1 MRRPERKD
9 GRALG
14 LLERLTVC
22 GKADGDPRRGGAL
35 TGHCRAQTP
44 GDRRAWV
51 PTGKNGQWGT
61 RGGGPEPQAW
71 LSPGPSPP
79 LLFQSRDRKMVGDIT
94 GAQSY
99 ASTAK
104 CLNICSLVLGI
115 LLTVVLIIV
124 VSTGSLMI
132 VQAVSELMQNYGGH

>member
-35 TGHCRAQTP
+35 TGHCPAQTP

-51 PTGKNGQWGT
+51 PAGKNGQWGT
-61 RGGGPEPQAW
+61 SGGGPEPQARQ
-71 LSPGPSPP
+71 SPGPSPP
-79 LLFQSRDRKMVGDIT
+79 LLLQSRDRKMVGDIT

-104 CLNICSLVLGI
+104 CLNIWALVLGI
-115 LLTVVLIIV
+115 FLTIGSIVLLIFVYMAAYEMALRMANNR
-124 VSTGSLMI
+124 G
-132 VQAVSELMQNYGGH
+132 Y

>member
-51 PTGKNGQWGT
+51 PAGKNGQWGT

-104 CLNICSLVLGI
+104 CLNIWALVLGI
-115 LLTVVLIIV
+115 FLTIGSIVLLIFVYMAAYEMALRMAKNR
-124 VSTGSLMI
+124 G
-132 VQAVSELMQNYGGH
+132 Y

>member
-35 TGHCRAQTP
+35 TGHCPAQTP

-51 PTGKNGQWGT
+51 PAGKNGQWGT

-79 LLFQSRDRKMVGDIT
+79 LLLQSRDRKMVGDII

-104 CLNICSLVLGI
+104 CLNIWALVLGI
-115 LLTVVLIIV
+115 FLTIGSIVLLIFVYMAAYEMALRMAKNR
-124 VSTGSLMI
+124 G
-132 VQAVSELMQNYGGH
+132 Y

>member
-35 TGHCRAQTP
+35 TGHCPAQTP

-79 LLFQSRDRKMVGDIT
+79 LLLQSRDRKMVGDIT

-104 CLNICSLVLGI
+104 CLNIWALVLGI
-115 LLTVVLIIV
+115 FLTIGSIVLLIFVYMAAYEMALRMAKNR
-124 VSTGSLMI
+124 G
-132 VQAVSELMQNYGGH
+132 Y

>member
-35 TGHCRAQTP
+35 TGHCPAQTP

-79 LLFQSRDRKMVGDIT
+79 LLLQSRDRKMVGDIT

-104 CLNICSLVLGI
+104 CLNIWALVLGI
-115 LLTVVLIIV
+115 FLTIGSIVLLIFVYMAAYKMTLRLANNR
-124 VSTGSLMI
+124 G
-132 VQAVSELMQNYGGH
+132 Y

>member
-35 TGHCRAQTP
+35 TGHCPAQTP

-51 PTGKNGQWGT
+51 PAGKNGQWGT
-61 RGGGPEPQAW
+61 RGGGPEPQARQ
-71 LSPGPSPP
+71 SPGPSPP
-79 LLFQSRDRKMVGDIT
+79 LLLQSRDRKMVGDIT

-104 CLNICSLVLGI
+104 CLNIWALVLGI
-115 LLTVVLIIV
+115 FLTIGSIVLLIFVYMAAYKMTLRLANNR
-124 VSTGSLMI
+124 G
-132 VQAVSELMQNYGGH
+132 Y